1 MREQRPSLHAHAA
14 ACVTPSEED
23 AHASLCTSFHRFV
36 ICRCSTFCTNRTK
49 LGSFSSR
56 AGNVNRL
63 RGNITPA
70 GVREG
75 VGEGVSE
82 WVKEAR
88 SEKESERK

>member
-1 MREQRPSLHAHAA
+1 MHAHAA

-23 AHASLCTSFHRFV
+23 AHASLCTSFRRFV
-36 ICRCSTFCTNRTK
+36 ICRCTDD
-49 LGSFSSR
+49 LGTFSSR